1 MSIGY
6 DMETMCETFLIFE
19 DAYRREDDLN
29 EHLRTVLEF
38 IASRDREWTYVY
50 FQGRCANYDCFDF
63 IQDECLGT
71 NLNSWQRRHLLPAC
85 MLYPEP
91 GCCAKIK
98 RFFKRVEKY
107 VVLHP
112 DLHSFI
118 KEEKRGNTAYIQ
130 AVLRNLQ
137 REAM

>member
-1 MSIGY
+1 
-6 DMETMCETFLIFE
+6 
-19 DAYRREDDLN
+19 
-29 EHLRTVLEF
+29 
-38 IASRDREWTYVY
+38 
-50 FQGRCANYDCFDF
+50 
-63 IQDECLGT
+63 
-71 NLNSWQRRHLLPAC
+71 

-112 DLHSFI
+112 DLHSYI
-118 KEEKRGNTAYIQ
+118 KQEKRGNTAYIQ

-137 REAM
+137 REAMQRYMRERQSDPDTYDRPKEDELHNPPN